1 MARIVCRFVYDGE
14 AVAKG
19 RPKFAR
25 QGAFVRTYTPKKTE
39 TYETAIGMYARMA
52 MRDAGEPLAAEE
64 AVTVDIMVERKPPK
78 SWSKKKAAAA
88 MGQPITGKP
97 DPDNLIKAILDG
109 LNGVAFLDDAQVA
122 GLTFFRRWTDSDR
135 VTVEVRA
142 LAGEAA

>member
-1 MARIVCRFVYDGE
+1 MARIVCRFVFEGE

-25 QGAFVRTYTPKKTE
+25 QGGFVRTYTPKKTE
-39 TYETAIGMYARMA
+39 TYETAIGMHARLA
-52 MRDAGEPLAAEE
+52 MRAAGQPLAADE
-64 AVTVDIMVERKPPK
+64 AVTVDVLVERKPPK

-88 MGQPITGKP
+88 AGQPITGKP

-109 LNGVAFLDDAQVA
+109 LNGVAFLDDAQVV
-122 GLTFFRRWTDSDR
+122 GLTFFRRWADADR

-142 LAGEAA
+142 LHAEVG